1 MPPVIRTN
9 VIANMTIA
17 YANASL
23 KLAIQWISTRAFAYI
38 ITTTKEDQCVAK
50 GFAGYKAPG
59 LPVPTPSIC
68 DLQQR
73 LPVVKF
79 GPLIT
84 LRNELYRHAF
94 RSEEVRFNIAG
105 DVIDATFATLLM
117 HMEAVKEATENS
129 GTGVQVPHYLY
140 ELERGIAPV

>member
-9 VIANMTIA
+9 VTANMASHSLFA

-23 KLAIQWISTRAFAYI
+23 KLAIQWISTRDAWLFKSLTKAFAYI
-38 ITTTKEDQCVAK
+38 ITTTKEDQYVAK
-50 GFAGYKAPG
+50 VFAGYKAPG

-68 DLQQR
+68 DLQHR

-94 RSEEVRFNIAG
+94 RSEEV
-105 DVIDATFATLLM
+105 
-117 HMEAVKEATENS
+117 
-129 GTGVQVPHYLY
+129 
-140 ELERGIAPV
+140 